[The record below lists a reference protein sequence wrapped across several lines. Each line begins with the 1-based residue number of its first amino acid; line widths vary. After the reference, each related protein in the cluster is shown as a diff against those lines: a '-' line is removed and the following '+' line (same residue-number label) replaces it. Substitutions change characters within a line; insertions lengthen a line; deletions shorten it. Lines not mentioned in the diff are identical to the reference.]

1 MLVVRSFEI
10 YKNVQVAFRTIYCSS
25 VGRPTGLGTCTIAI
39 TRTGIHSANDI
50 RHVVFLHITNQHPNR
65 FIYLKHLAT
74 ASVGHEVMAVHR
86 FLTLEI
92 KYSIMSTSL
101 RDNLSLRGLSGV
113 SRGKAT
119 CRSSVESA
127 KFRYKCLASSVW
139 TLARRELEPERLRCS
154 CGDTFIQPEGVQLPL
169 H

>member
-1 MLVVRSFEI
+1 
-10 YKNVQVAFRTIYCSS
+10 
-25 VGRPTGLGTCTIAI
+25 
-39 TRTGIHSANDI
+39 
-50 RHVVFLHITNQHPNR
+50 
-65 FIYLKHLAT
+65 
-74 ASVGHEVMAVHR
+74 MAVHR

-169 H
+169 HCINEMNRSLPMKRSKLADEWLFVSIQETEQVVVVQWGCLLQIGRGKVIPSMIIGNELSLLVRI